1 MQTRPRTES
10 RLFNPPLTPVNKR
23 GVGTQI
29 VQYQDRVPLFGH
41 GYYGSQSRNSVNHA
55 NQIALYSKFQLDTL
69 MNLGPE
75 RTQDLMKASSP
86 VVKGAINAYVSRTST
101 KLKITPD
108 LEELEIFRPLV
119 ESHQLKQTFDQI
131 FGSLFKRGAAAYEL
145 MLKKMGKYWVPI
157 RFDVHDPA
165 RFELILVSDPDIPNA
180 QTYKLFKKSTFGN
193 LEPVNDE
200 TVQYIAWR
208 PEVNWYENDI
218 QGSKP
223 YGESRLTS
231 TFYYNAILIQTIK
244 LVTKILSKQG
254 TPVLPIT
261 IDYEKLFDKNGNALF
276 RGDIQEYVK
285 NKSRELQAQIKG
297 LSEDDALI
305 LTGECVFGEYM
316 SSATNPNLTGL
327 EAYIDRNIDLILIGM
342 GVPPAEVGRIIKTGS
357 LNDNS
362 SSYMRMKFGRD
373 CRSDQELVGSY
384 LTTLCKYVLMLNKLR
399 TSQPL
404 EVDFE
409 YRNAEE
415 ELQNSEIH
423 LKNMETF
430 KAEGEDLM
438 LMLENADRLQDKL
451 SWADKQKKEWI
462 EMELQRRKRNDAFA
476 PAHA

>member
-1 MQTRPRTES
+1 MQTRPRAES
-10 RLFNPPLTPVNKR
+10 RLFNPPLTPVSTR
-23 GVGTQI
+23 GVGTQ
-29 VQYQDRVPLFGH
+29 VVPYQDHTAFVGNGFLAPSSR
-41 GYYGSQSRNSVNHA
+41 YGMNHA
-55 NQIALYSKFQLDTL
+55 NQINLYSQFQLDVL
-69 MNLGPE
+69 AKLGPE

-86 VVKGAINAYVSRTST
+86 VVKGAINAYVSRCST

-119 ESHQLKQTFDQI
+119 ESHQLKQTFDQV

-165 RFELILVSDPDIPNA
+165 RFELILVSDPEIEGA
-180 QTYKLFKKSTFGN
+180 QTYKLYKKSMFGN
-193 LEPVNDE
+193 LQPVDDQ

-208 PEVNWYENDI
+208 PEVNWYEDSI

-223 YGESRLTS
+223 YGESRLSS
-231 TFYYNAILIQTIK
+231 TLYYNTILVQTIK

-261 IDYEKLFDKNGNALF
+261 IDYEKLFDKNGTQLF
-276 RGDIQEYVK
+276 RGNIQDYVRQ
-285 NKSRELQAQIKG
+285 KSKELQAQIKG

-305 LTGECVFGEYM
+305 LTGECVLGEYM

-327 EAYIDRNIDLILIGM
+327 EAYIDRNIDLILLGM
-342 GVPPAEVGRIIKTGS
+342 GVPPTEVGRIIKSGS

-362 SSYMRMKFGRD
+362 SSYMQMKFGRD
-373 CRSDQELVGSY
+373 CRSDQELVASY
-384 LTTLCKYVLMLNKLR
+384 LTTLCKYVLTLNRLK

-430 KAEGEDLM
+430 KAEGEDLQ
-438 LMLENADRLQDKL
+438 LMLENADRLAEKL
-451 SWADKQKKEWI
+451 GWSEKTKKEWI
-462 EMELQRRKRNDAFA
+462 EMEMQRRKANDAFA
-476 PAHA
+476 PVYA

>member
-1 MQTRPRTES
+1 MQTRPRAES
-10 RLFNPPLTPVNKR
+10 RLFNPPLTPPRTR
-23 GVGTQI
+23 GVGTQ
-29 VQYQDRVPLFGH
+29 VVPYADHMAFASH
-41 GYYGSQSRNSVNHA
+41 GFLASSSRQGIHHA
-55 NQIALYSKFQLDTL
+55 NQINLYANFQLDIL
-69 MNLGPE
+69 AQLGPE

-86 VVKGAINAYVSRTST
+86 VVKGAINAYISRTST
-101 KLKITPD
+101 KLKLTPD

-165 RFELILVSDPDIPNA
+165 RFELILVSDPEIEGA
-180 QTYKLFKKSTFGN
+180 QKYQLYKKSMFGN
-193 LEPVNDE
+193 LQPVNDE
-200 TVQYIAWR
+200 TVQYVAWR
-208 PEVNWYENDI
+208 PEVNWYETDA

-231 TFYYNAILIQTIK
+231 TFYYNTILVQTIK

-261 IDYEKLFDKNGNALF
+261 IDYEKLFDKNGNSII
-276 RGDIQEYVK
+276 RGDIQEYIK

-297 LSEDDALI
+297 LSENDALI
-305 LTGECVFGEYM
+305 LTGECVLGDYM

-327 EAYIDRNIDLILIGM
+327 EAYIDRNIDLILLGM
-342 GVPPAEVGRIIKTGS
+342 GVPPVEVGRIIKSGS

-362 SSYMRMKFGRD
+362 SSYMQMKFGRD
-373 CRSDQELVGSY
+373 CRSDQELVASY
-384 LTTLCKYVLMLNKLR
+384 LLTLLKYVLTLNRLK

-430 KAEGEDLM
+430 KAEGEDLQM
-438 LMLENADRLQDKL
+438 MLENADRLAEKLDWSDK
-451 SWADKQKKEWI
+451 KKKEWI
-462 EMELQRRKRNDAFA
+462 EMELQRRKANDAFA
-476 PAHA
+476 PVYA